1 MTPRAALL
9 PNEAHCPRCGGEG
22 VVPGEEGYVSS
33 WATTPRSI
41 GMVECPAGCASGVVT
56 NESRDAS
63 RPGGEI
69 AAEFVRLRNAVAFE
83 RAIANSLR
91 DEIERLRAENRRYR
105 EAIDKAARVIVSLAA
120 RGSVG
125 SVTT

>member
-9 PNEAHCPRCGGEG
+9 PHESHCPRCGGEG

-41 GMVECPAGCASGVVT
+41 GMVECPAGCSGGVVT

-69 AAEFVRLRNAVAFE
+69 AAEFVRLRNAVAIE
-83 RAIANSLR
+83 YAIVEHLR
-91 DEIERLRAENRRYR
+91 DEIAALRRINEAQSALLDRAEP
-105 EAIDKAARVIVSLAA
+105 A
-120 RGSVG
+120 RGSV
-125 SVTT
+125 TA